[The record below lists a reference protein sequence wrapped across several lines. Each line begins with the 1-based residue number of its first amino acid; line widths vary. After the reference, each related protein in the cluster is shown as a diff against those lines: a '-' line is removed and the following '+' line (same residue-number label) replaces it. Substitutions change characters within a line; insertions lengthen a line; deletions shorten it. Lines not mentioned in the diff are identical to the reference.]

1 MNCCC
6 IGLCKLFVINGIL
19 WMFWISLYILKVWN
33 KDDNIYV
40 VVIYNMFNNLLVYYC
55 IRLFKMNK
63 IVNIGL
69 LFEKMIYYYYYFL

>member
-1 MNCCC
+1 
-6 IGLCKLFVINGIL
+6 
-19 WMFWISLYILKVWN
+19 MFWISLYILKVWN

-40 VVIYNMFNNLLVYYC
+40 VVIYNMFNNLLVYLC